1 MLCEFTSILRI
12 KFRLHS
18 RSMRP
23 YNRIA
28 LRRKSLRSSFV
39 SWLGHCRFGT
49 FHRGQQ
55 FLVSLHTFPEI
66 KKMKRKKLIHRLC
79 MEWKHNLQKNVLKI
93 NKLLEFFAFFT
104 FRTSCGLTMSSWART
119 VGKRAA
125 FKNDTN
131 NAIFELSLRLHDL
144 WRQK

>member
-49 FHRGQQ
+49 FRRGQQ
-55 FLVSLHTFPEI
+55 FLVSLHTFPGI
-66 KKMKRKKLIHRLC
+66 QKNDKNKLIHRLY
-79 MEWKHNLQKNVLKI
+79 MEWKHNLQKNVLWI
-93 NKLLEFFAFFT
+93 DKLFFLIFYLQNILWIDNVVLSKNCWKK
-104 FRTSCGLTMSSWART
+104 SCFQERY
-119 VGKRAA
+119 
-125 FKNDTN
+125 
-131 NAIFELSLRLHDL
+131 E
-144 WRQK
+144 

>member
-55 FLVSLHTFPEI
+55 FLVSHHTFPEI

-79 MEWKHNLQKNVLKI
+79 MEWKHNLQKIILKI
-93 NKLLEFFAFFT
+93 DKLLEFLIFYLQNILWIDNVVLSKNCWKK
-104 FRTSCGLTMSSWART
+104 SCFQERY
-119 VGKRAA
+119 
-125 FKNDTN
+125 
-131 NAIFELSLRLHDL
+131 E
-144 WRQK
+144 